1 MNITRGSLASFVSYP
16 NHDKELLILNKNQ
29 LAKGNVVYAPVGG
42 VISLN
47 SVEIIGFCARV
58 GLNLADFGEQKTAG
72 YYDLRFTSEFLDPQA
87 VREEFPRWGGEHRTE
102 TAHRELA
109 EELVDETGILQADDL
124 SSYALKYLHTKEE
137 IAPSDRADGALTL
150 RVASVFQLSTRQ
162 VASARIMVA
171 ATRRS
176 PLASPQAY
184 FASREEIEAGET
196 EHGAKI
202 ASVSRFLL
210 P

>member
-16 NHDKELLILNKNQ
+16 SYDKELLILNKNQ

-42 VISLN
+42 VISLD
-47 SVEIIGFCARV
+47 SIAIIGFCARA
-58 GLNLADFGEQKTAG
+58 GLNLADFAEQKTPG

-87 VREEFPRWGGEHRTE
+87 VREEFPHWGGEHHPE

-109 EELVDETGILQADDL
+109 EELIDETGILKADDL
-124 SSYALKYLHTKEE
+124 SSYTLKYLHTKEE
-137 IAPSDRADGALTL
+137 VAPSDRADGALTL
-150 RVASVFQLSTRQ
+150 RIASVFRLSTRQ
-162 VASARIMVA
+162 VASTRIMVA
-171 ATRRS
+171 TARRDPS
-176 PLASPQAY
+176 VLPQAY
-184 FASREEIEAGET
+184 FASREEITAGET